1 MSLEA
6 TSISDIKSNIL
17 RPATTSQF
25 YASVPFPQE
34 SLIANRLQKLLG
46 PDQRKLT
53 LACSEVSLPGS
64 SFATTKIDNDR
75 TGVTETHAYR
85 RLYDNITLTF
95 YVDAEKYLPIKFFEM
110 WMTHIAGEDLQATNI
125 FSNNFSYRFRYPD
138 DYVSDQ
144 GLTVIKFEKDFLT
157 QVKKPNLLED
167 IVNIIAGTNFGDTV
181 NKQTGTS
188 LRYTFK
194 RAFPIAMNSMP
205 LSYNASQLLKVT
217 VTFAYSRYVVDG
229 ILNNIT
235 TEGDILAFMEDHGR
249 SREDATTILEGGFV
263 ETLIG

>member
-34 SLIANRLQKLLG
+34 SLIASRLQKLLG

-85 RLYDNITLTF
+85 RLYDNQADFSF
-95 YVDAEKYLPIKFFEM
+95 YVDREYRIVDFFEN
-110 WMTHIAGEDLQATNI
+110 WIAYISGEDSVDNQGDPDYNYRV
-125 FSNNFSYRFRYPD
+125 NFPE
-138 DYVSDQ
+138 DYKTSQ
-144 GLTVIKFEKDFLT
+144 LYIKKFERDYSGNELIYQFI
-157 QVKKPNLLED
+157 N
-167 IVNIIAGTNFGDTV
+167 
-181 NKQTGTS
+181 
-188 LRYTFK
+188 
-194 RAFPIAMNSMP
+194 AFPVSINSMP
-205 LSYNASQLLKVT
+205 VSYETSQVMKFT
-217 VTFAYSRYVVDG
+217 VSFSYSRYVIDRK
-229 ILNNIT
+229 N
-235 TEGDILAFMEDHGR
+235 GR
-249 SREDATTILEGGFV
+249 
-263 ETLIG
+263 

>member
-1 MSLEA
+1 MSLEV

-34 SLIANRLQKLLG
+34 SRIANRLKKLLG
-46 PDQRKLT
+46 PDQRRLV

-64 SFATTKIDNDR
+64 TFATSKNDNDR

-85 RLYDNITLTF
+85 RMYDNITLTY
-95 YVDAEKYLPIKFFEM
+95 YVDAEKYLPIKYFEM
-110 WMTHIAGEDLQATNI
+110 WMTHIAGEDLQDSNI
-125 FSNNFSYRFRYPD
+125 FRNNFSYRFRYPN

-144 GLTVIKFEKDFLT
+144 GLEVVKFEKDIMT
-157 QVKKPNLLED
+157 QVKNPNILED
-167 IVNIIAGTNFGDTV
+167 IVNIIAGTNFGNTV
-181 NKQTGTS
+181 NKQTGSS

-194 RAFPIAMNSMP
+194 RAFPISINSIP
-205 LSYNASQLLKVT
+205 ISYESSQLLKVS
-217 VTFAYSRYVVDG
+217 VTFAYTRYIVDG

-235 TEGDILAFMEDHGR
+235 TESDVLAFMEDHGR